1 MVQTK
6 EELKAKKRKYD
17 QEYNKRPER
26 KAKRNE
32 RTSRPEVRA
41 KKKEYDKI
49 HRIEYSQRPEVVA
62 RRREL
67 ASRPEVKA
75 KNRERTSRPE
85 NKVRRSEY
93 NSRPERKAKNRERS
107 SRPENKLKDKEY
119 ASRPEVVARRRE
131 LASRPEVKV
140 KKNVEEKKRRKI
152 WKLKTFSVYSKRH
165 SNSEIPCCRCC
176 GQNSHI
182 DFLTIDHIDGRKNLP
197 KEQQNLKAHGLI
209 SWLTRN
215 NYPEGHQILCWN
227 CNVAKGDKECPH
239 LEMRK

>member
-1 MVQTK
+1 LVLTD

-32 RTSRPEVRA
+32 RNSRPEVRA

-49 HRIEYSQRPEVVA
+49 HRIEYSSRPKVVA

-75 KNRERTSRPE
+75 KNRAR
-85 NKVRRSEY
+85 
-93 NSRPERKAKNRERS
+93 
-107 SRPENKLKDKEY
+107 
-119 ASRPEVVARRRE
+119 ASRPEVVARRRAR
-131 LASRPEVKV
+131 ASRPEVVARRRARASRPENKV
-140 KKNVEEKKRRKI
+140 KKKEYGQRPEVKAKKNVEEKKRRKI

-182 DFLTIDHIDGRKNLP
+182 DFLTVDHIDGRKNLP
-197 KEQQNLKAHGLI
+197 KEQKHLVAHGLI
-209 SWLTRN
+209 SWLTRK
-215 NYPEGHQILCWN
+215 NYPEGYQILCWN
-227 CNVAKGDKECPH
+227 CNMAKGDKECPH